1 MNPLKEIEDRIF
13 ALLANKKVNAKTEF
27 FLCSLLDNIK
37 QWGQLTDKQEKAL
50 DKIEAD
56 HTEEAITIRAEWEAN
71 WNEERRKTA
80 IICARYYTRN
90 GTYFADLASNVLDN
104 PEFIPTE
111 KQFKAMCENKYAKR
125 VLENAYGEPKYSV
138 GSFVTLRDSAPRHF
152 YHQMGSSVWN
162 LPSLV
167 IEAGVSIITTA
178 AKGGKK
184 YKILP
189 VGTSN
194 PLVIE
199 ERYIKKIKKVK

>member
-37 QWGQLTDKQEKAL
+37 TWGQLTEKQEQAL
-50 DKIEAD
+50 DRIEAD
-56 HTEEAITIRAEWEAN
+56 HTEEAITIRAKWEAS
-71 WNEERRKTA
+71 WNEEKRKTA

-90 GTYFADLASNVLDN
+90 GTYFADLASNVLDD

-125 VLENAYGEPKYSV
+125 VLENAYGEPKYPV

-152 YHQMGSSVWN
+152 YHQVGAAIWSM
-162 LPSLV
+162 PSL
-167 IEAGVSIITTA
+167 IIDSGVSNVTTS

>member
-37 QWGQLTDKQEKAL
+37 TWGQLTEKQEQAL
-50 DKIEAD
+50 DRIEAD
-56 HTEEAITIRAEWEAN
+56 HTEEAITIRAKWEAS
-71 WNEERRKTA
+71 WNEEKRKTA

-90 GTYFADLASNVLDN
+90 GTYFADLASNVLDD

-125 VLENAYGEPKYSV
+125 VLENAYGEPKYPV

-152 YHQMGSSVWN
+152 YHQ
-162 LPSLV
+162 
-167 IEAGVSIITTA
+167 
-178 AKGGKK
+178 
-184 YKILP
+184 
-189 VGTSN
+189 VGTAIWSM
-194 PLVIE
+194 PSDH
-199 ERYIKKIKKVK
+199 RFRR

>member
-37 QWGQLTDKQEKAL
+37 TWGQLTEKQEQAL
-50 DKIEAD
+50 DRIEAD
-56 HTEEAITIRAEWEAN
+56 HTEEAITIRAKWEAS
-71 WNEERRKTA
+71 WNEEKRNIA

-90 GTYFADLASNVLDN
+90 GTYFADLASNVLDD

-125 VLENAYGEPKYSV
+125 VLENAYGEPKYPV

-152 YHQMGSSVWN
+152 YHQVGAAIWSM
-162 LPSLV
+162 PSL
-167 IEAGVSIITTA
+167 IIDSGVSNVTTS